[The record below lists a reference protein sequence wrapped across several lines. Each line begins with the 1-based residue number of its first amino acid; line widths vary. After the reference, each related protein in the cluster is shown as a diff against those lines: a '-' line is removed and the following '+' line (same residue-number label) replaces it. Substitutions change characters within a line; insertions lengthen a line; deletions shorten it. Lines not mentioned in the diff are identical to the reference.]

1 MEEIVSHF
9 FEPLPLGKLTLPNRL
24 VMAPMTRSRARDGVQ
39 TPLAAD
45 YYGQRAGAGLIITE
59 GTQPCVIGQG
69 YIDTPGVH
77 TPEQV
82 EAWRRVTDA
91 VHERQGRIFVQIMH
105 SGRIG
110 HPSLYP
116 DGALPLAPSAV
127 ASGGRM
133 YTPEGML
140 DHPTPKAMDLEDI
153 ARAVEDHI
161 SAAKYAMDA
170 GFDGVELHGANGYLI
185 HQFLAPNANRRTDA
199 WGGDVEGRIRFAVEV
214 VTAVAEAIG
223 SHRVGLRISPGN
235 PFNDIAEDTPGEVY
249 GALLERLA
257 GLDLAYLHVL

>member
-1 MEEIVSHF
+1 MSHF

-24 VMAPMTRSRARDGVQ
+24 VMAPMTRSRAKGGVQ
-39 TPLAAD
+39 TPLAAE

-161 SAAKYAMDA
+161 AAAKYAMEA
-170 GFDGVELHGANGYLI
+170 GFDGVELH
-185 HQFLAPNANRRTDA
+185 
-199 WGGDVEGRIRFAVEV
+199 
-214 VTAVAEAIG
+214 
-223 SHRVGLRISPGN
+223 
-235 PFNDIAEDTPGEVY
+235 
-249 GALLERLA
+249 
-257 GLDLAYLHVL
+257 